1 MHFSVFLYIQTLHT
15 VLPLNEETLSP
26 WRLHNINLTM
36 LLWSFQNSPYLLG
49 NTLAREL
56 SLEKGTLL
64 FYVDDFLMSNGIKST
79 YC

>member
-1 MHFSVFLYIQTLHT
+1 MHFSVFLYIQTLRT
-15 VLPLNEETLSP
+15 ILLLNEKTLSP
-26 WRLHNINLTM
+26 WRLHNIHLTM

-56 SLEKGTLL
+56 SLEKETLL
-64 FYVDDFLMSNGIKST
+64 LNVDDFLMSNGIKSK